1 MLYLAIQRPHITI
14 TCDFGPFGCKTRLR
28 GREPEDGW
36 ETIGVDTGT
45 LRRQVELDNPLDLI
59 EQIVT
64 AHEWLYE
71 RASDDEMTVS
81 TTGSWCDYHLHFSW
95 NDRPAALQIV
105 CAFDCR
111 VPKPRIP
118 EVHGLLALI
127 NAQIWLG
134 HFDIV
139 EDQGLLLFR
148 YVLLAAEHGA
158 VTPAQCESLLEVAI
172 QECERFFPAFQF
184 VMWGGK
190 TSRDALA
197 AAMIETVG
205 EA

>member
-1 MLYLAIQRPHITI
+1 L
-14 TCDFGPFGCKTRLR
+14 DV
-28 GREPEDGW
+28 ES
-36 ETIGVDTGT
+36 GT
-45 LRRQVELDNPLDLI
+45 LRRQAELYNPLDLI
-59 EQIVT
+59 EQIVN

-71 RASDDEMTVS
+71 RSSDDKMTV
-81 TTGSWCDYHLHFSW
+81 TAAGSWCDYHLHFGW
-95 NDRPAALQIV
+95 NDQPAALQIV

-111 VPKPRIP
+111 VPEPRIA

-134 HFDIV
+134 HFDAI
-139 EDQGLLLFR
+139 EDQGLLMFR
-148 YVLLAAEHGA
+148 YVLLAAEHGSITA
-158 VTPAQCESLLEVAI
+158 SQCESLLEVAI